1 MRNGGR
7 GIGRIRERGTERGTR
22 AILRHMTYYN
32 LRDAMTEPGCPICRL
47 VNDAVA
53 RYLETFL
60 YENVNDPGMRV
71 DLRRSNGFCPDHAGL
86 LREHGDPLG
95 HAIIY
100 GDLVDHVLESLEGLL
115 WACGSGSARL
125 PATGTVASL
134 ADDLLP
140 GRRCPACLVAR
151 EAEQRYIEVLIAELG
166 SMGDVGPGSD
176 PRWGTGVGS
185 SAGLGSSAQLGSA
198 ACEFGA
204 GLERALTSSD
214 GLCLSH
220 LAQALKA
227 SRHRAAATRL
237 LRASIA
243 KLEELKAQLA
253 EIRRKHDYRF
263 SGGPWGAEKDA
274 WARAAALWSGHPAE
288 KGQAI

>member
-1 MRNGGR
+1 
-7 GIGRIRERGTERGTR
+7 
-22 AILRHMTYYN
+22 MTYYN
-32 LRDAMTEPGCPICRL
+32 LRDAMAKPGCPICRL
-47 VNDAVA
+47 VSDAVA

-60 YENVNDPGMRV
+60 YENVNDPGMRA

-115 WACGSGSARL
+115 RGCSSGSARL
-125 PATGTVASL
+125 LASGTVASR
-134 ADDLLP
+134 ANDLLP

-151 EAEQRYIEVLIAELG
+151 EAEQRYIGVLVAELG
-166 SMGDVGPGSD
+166 SMSDVGPGSD
-176 PRWGTGVGS
+176 PGWGTSVGS
-185 SAGLGSSAQLGSA
+185 SAGLGSNVRLGSA
-198 ACEFGA
+198 AFESGPD
-204 GLERALTSSD
+204 LERALASSD

-220 LAQALKA
+220 LVQALKA
-227 SRHRAAATRL
+227 SRCGAAATRL
-237 LRASIA
+237 LQASIA

-263 SGGPWGAEKDA
+263 SGEPWGPEKDA

-288 KGQAI
+288 IRRSSSTCPGETRR